1 MKNKGDFII
10 DLLTS
15 KNLST
20 YDRERLLKLSAKEF
34 GKNSEEL
41 NSIRELIVKIKGEEV
56 ELTDDQVPQKKL
68 PKYFRPYFLY
78 KFLEDYNQNS
88 ILKY

>member
-20 YDRERLLKLSAKEF
+20 NDRERILKLSAKEF

-41 NSIRELIVKIKGEEV
+41 NLLRESIKEIKGE
-56 ELTDDQVPQKKL
+56 
-68 PKYFRPYFLY
+68 
-78 KFLEDYNQNS
+78 N
-88 ILKY
+88 